1 MQKLLNSLRTGYQM
15 LGFCSETWEFE
26 RRELLL
32 NSFHLNGPVELLK
45 VAYTSVDDLKLELHK
60 WTHDIQA
67 VHVEEVKSKFDRF
80 WAVSE

>member
-1 MQKLLNSLRTGYQM
+1 MQKFLNSLRMDYQM
-15 LGFCSETWEFE
+15 LGVCSETWEFE